1 MFQEVTAVLEVG
13 SVGPYHSNVH
23 LGERARGHILSG
35 CVRQQRHK
43 ESFFFFFEPAEI
55 GLGQCPS
62 IRYRCR

>member
-35 CVRQQRHK
+35 CARQQRHK
-43 ESFFFFFEPAEI
+43 AIVFF
-55 GLGQCPS
+55 
-62 IRYRCR
+62 